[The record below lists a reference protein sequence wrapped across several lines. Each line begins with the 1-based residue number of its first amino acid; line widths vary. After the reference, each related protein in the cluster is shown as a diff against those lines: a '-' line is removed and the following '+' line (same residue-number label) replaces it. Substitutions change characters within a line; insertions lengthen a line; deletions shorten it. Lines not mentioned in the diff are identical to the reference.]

1 MAREGLNPDDP
12 GIRLLADAVGELPP
26 EEVAL
31 VCSGMLPGLGAGVTR
46 LITDVRE
53 RPEVG
58 ERCVPFDFAADGAT
72 SAERYAAAVVWPRA
86 HLGKDFS
93 LACLARGALLLRP
106 GGRLLCA
113 ARKNKGGAS
122 LAGVMRELLGE
133 VEVLRRDR
141 GYALYA
147 GTCGEGGGVGGEGG
161 VDLAVARALL
171 DVRYS
176 IDEPLLGAPPL
187 RATPGVFSR
196 KHLDKGTRAL
206 LEHAAAL
213 ADNGVLGEP
222 RRVLDLCAG
231 IGPLG
236 LWAAQRWPQAA
247 IHAVESNLLAAACL
261 RENATARGILCTQTE
276 ADGGRLTVAVSDGLD
291 APHQGAPGF
300 DLALINPPTHAGEDE
315 LRGLLAPLP
324 AALAGGVALFVVNRA
339 GRLLGLLG
347 ELGAAVEVASAP
359 GFALVSARW

>member
-12 GIRLLADAVGELPP
+12 GIRLLADAVGEHPP

-46 LITDVRE
+46 MITDVRE
-53 RPEVG
+53 GAEAG
-58 ERCVPFDFAADGAT
+58 ERCVPFDFAAQEGAG
-72 SAERYAAAVVWPRA
+72 RFAAAVVWPRA

-113 ARKNKGGAS
+113 ARKSKGGAS
-122 LAGVMRELLGE
+122 LVGAMRELVGE
-133 VEVLRRDR
+133 AEVIRRDR
-141 GYALYA
+141 GYALY
-147 GTCGEGGGVGGEGG
+147 CGARPEAG
-161 VDLAVARALL
+161 VDRAAARALL
-171 DVRYS
+171 DVRYA
-176 IDEPLLGAPPL
+176 IDAPLLGSPPL

-196 KHLDKGTRAL
+196 KHLDKGTQAL
-206 LEHAAAL
+206 IERAAAL
-213 ADNGVLGEP
+213 ADEGALGAP

-261 RENATARGILCTQTE
+261 RANGAARGLLAAAE
-276 ADGGRLTVAVSDGLD
+276 GGAPRLTVALSDGLD
-291 APHQGAPGF
+291 AAHRGPPGF
-300 DLALINPPTHAGEDE
+300 DLALVNPPTHAGEIE
-315 LRGLLAPLP
+315 LRELLAPLP
-324 AALAGGVALFVVNRA
+324 AALAGGAAIFVVNRA
-339 GRLLGLLG
+339 GRLLGLLE

-359 GFALVSARW
+359 GFALVTARW

>member
-12 GIRLLADAVGELPP
+12 GIRLLADAVGELSP

-53 RPEVG
+53 RSEIG
-58 ERCVPFDFAADGAT
+58 ERCVPFDFGADGAAT
-72 SAERYAAAVVWPRA
+72 IDERFAAAVVWPRA

-93 LACLARGALLLRP
+93 LACLARGALLLRA

-122 LAGVMRELLGE
+122 LAEVMRELLGE
-133 VEVLRRDR
+133 VEVVRRDR
-141 GYALYA
+141 GYALYV
-147 GTCGEGGGVGGEGG
+147 GICGEAG

-171 DVRYS
+171 DVRYA
-176 IDEPLLGAPPL
+176 IDEPLLGSPPL

-213 ADNGVLGEP
+213 ADDGVLGEP

-231 IGPLG
+231 IGPLA

-261 RENATARGILCTQTE
+261 RENAA
-276 ADGGRLTVAVSDGLD
+276 
-291 APHQGAPGF
+291 
-300 DLALINPPTHAGEDE
+300 
-315 LRGLLAPLP
+315 
-324 AALAGGVALFVVNRA
+324 
-339 GRLLGLLG
+339 
-347 ELGAAVEVASAP
+347 
-359 GFALVSARW
+359 